1 MPEDVRFEAEPSP
14 LISAATSSTTV
25 RPIMPM
31 ISAPTAEPLISA
43 VARVETTISSA
54 CATSVSTV
62 TSWAL
67 PTLGSIPN
75 SGMNA
80 CVAKP

>member
-1 MPEDVRFEAEPSP
+1 
-14 LISAATSSTTV
+14 
-25 RPIMPM
+25 MPM

-43 VARVETTISSA
+43 VARVEITISSA
-54 CATSVSTV
+54 WATSVSTV
-62 TSWAL
+62 TSCAL

>member
-1 MPEDVRFEAEPSP
+1 LETEPSP
-14 LISAATSSTTV
+14 LTAAAISRTTV
-25 RPIMPM
+25 RPTMPM

-43 VARVETTISSA
+43 VMRVESTISSA
-54 CATSVSTV
+54 CAASVRIV
-62 TSWAL
+62 TSCAL
-67 PTLGSIPN
+67 PVVASMPN